1 MEKIVT
7 AFDDVLEKISRWG
20 IIGCLYVIL
29 SGAVLSIVLRWL
41 GMSPAWLEPLI
52 RHLVFLSAFFG
63 GSLATSKNVH
73 IKVDLLTKVV
83 EASNSKIL
91 HWMHRNLVSFFCLV
105 VTTVLMKSAYDF
117 FLVEK
122 EFGTEAFLHI
132 HSSWLVGIIPF
143 GMGLI
148 ALRFLNQLI
157 LGLMKGDAREHH
169 RV

>member
-1 MEKIVT
+1 MEKIIH

-29 SGAVLSIVLRWL
+29 SFAVLSIVLRWL
-41 GMSPAWLEPLI
+41 GMSPSWLEPMI
-52 RHLVFLSAFFG
+52 RHVVFLSAFFG

-73 IKVDLLTKVV
+73 IKVDVLTKVV
-83 EASNSKIL
+83 ENSHSKIL
-91 HWMHRNLVSFFCLV
+91 QWLHRNLVSFFCLV
-105 VTTVLMKSAYDF
+105 VTSVLMKSAYDF
-117 FLVEK
+117 FLVER
-122 EFGTEAFLHI
+122 EFGNHAFLGI